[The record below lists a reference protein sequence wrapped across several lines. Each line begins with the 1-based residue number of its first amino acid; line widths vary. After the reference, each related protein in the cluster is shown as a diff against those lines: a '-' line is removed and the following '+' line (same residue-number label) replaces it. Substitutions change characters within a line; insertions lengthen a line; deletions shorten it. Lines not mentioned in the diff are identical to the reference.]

1 MIQSIKAHDGP
12 VYSLAI
18 RPDKRGFVTGSA
30 DKDVKFWDFDLMEKS
45 AVSAALN
52 LQATVH
58 SVFFSFN
65 SPKNH

>member
-52 LQATVH
+52 
-58 SVFFSFN
+58 
-65 SPKNH
+65 